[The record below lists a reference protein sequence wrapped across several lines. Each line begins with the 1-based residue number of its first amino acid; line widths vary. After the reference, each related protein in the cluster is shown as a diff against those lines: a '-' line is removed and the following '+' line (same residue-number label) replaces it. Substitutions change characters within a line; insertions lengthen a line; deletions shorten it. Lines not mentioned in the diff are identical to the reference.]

1 MHDSDTL
8 PEVVQTAAHLGL
20 EDGGEVGA
28 EVVADALRRAG
39 QCDTPYQ
46 QNQQDS
52 VREEC
57 REPDHLHINNML
69 DWPLTE
75 ATYDHRA
82 QEYSISPYT
91 YRGTEKVRTHF
102 IKSYLNNH

>member
-8 PEVVQTAAHLGL
+8 PEAVQTAAHLCL

-57 REPDHLHINNML
+57 REPDHLRSNNIL
-69 DWPLTE
+69 DTE

-82 QEYSISPYT
+82 Q
-91 YRGTEKVRTHF
+91 
-102 IKSYLNNH
+102 